1 MNNLENLPVPT
12 PIVPMTS
19 RDLIRVEVE
28 KLIVK
33 TKESLNEVQ
42 RIAIAEAWKILQLA
56 VASVIQVIEAI
67 GNDLSSPEKKELAMN
82 LLDKFYDSVFVVV
95 DIPVVPNILE
105 PIIHK
110 YIKAFLMILVSS
122 TIDALVTTFRN
133 TGVFLKK
140 KTN

>member
-1 MNNLENLPVPT
+1 MNDLENLPVPT
-12 PIVPMTS
+12 PIIPMTS

-42 RIAIAEAWKILQLA
+42 RIALAEAWKILQLA
-56 VASVIQVIEAI
+56 TASVIQLVEAI
-67 GNDLSSPEKKELAMN
+67 GNDLSSPQKKELAMS
-82 LLDKFYDSVFVVV
+82 LLENFYDSVFTVV
-95 DIPVVPNILE
+95 DIPVIPNILE

-110 YIKAFLMILVSS
+110 YVKAFLMILISS

-140 KTN
+140 K

>member
-1 MNNLENLPVPT
+1 MNDLENLPVPT
-12 PIVPMTS
+12 PIVPLTS
-19 RDLIRVEVE
+19 RELIGAEVE
-28 KLIVK
+28 KLVAK

-42 RIAIAEAWKILQLA
+42 RIALAEAWKILQLA

-67 GNDLSSPEKKELAMN
+67 GSDLSSPEKKELAMG
-82 LLDKFYDSVFVVV
+82 LLNSFYDSVFVVV
-95 DIPVVPNILE
+95 DVPVVPNFLE

-110 YIKAFLMILVSS
+110 YVKAFLMILVSS

-140 KTN
+140 KNS

>member
-1 MNNLENLPVPT
+1 MSELDNLPVPT
-12 PIVPMTS
+12 PIVPLTS
-19 RDLIRVEVE
+19 RELIRIEVE
-28 KLIVK
+28 KLVAK

-67 GNDLSSPEKKELAMN
+67 GSDLSSPEKKELAMG
-82 LLDKFYDSVFVVV
+82 LLNSFYDSVFVVV
-95 DIPVVPNILE
+95 DIPVVPNFLE

-140 KTN
+140 SN